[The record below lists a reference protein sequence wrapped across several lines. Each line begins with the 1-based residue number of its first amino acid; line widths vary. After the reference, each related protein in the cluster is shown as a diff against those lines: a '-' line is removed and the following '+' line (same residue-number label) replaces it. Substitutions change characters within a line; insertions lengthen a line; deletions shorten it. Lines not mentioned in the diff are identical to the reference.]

1 MGLLGDVFSIG
12 SSIIGG
18 NSAKKASKKA
28 QAAQQLAN
36 LQAQGSINNAYGTA
50 MDALAPYTQA
60 GAGAQTSL
68 NNLLGITAPTSVDWA
83 AYVNGNPDAL
93 ANWNAVKG
101 NSDGAQFGG
110 DINAF
115 GEYHYNLDKANGG
128 NRDLS
133 PFTTGGGDG
142 TQAQADAISALQGS
156 PLYESLFRNGE
167 QAILQNAAATG
178 GLRGGNIQSSLANFG
193 RDTLSSV
200 IQNQIANLSGVANNG
215 LNAANSAANTATGYG
230 SNLAGLLTGNG
241 DIAAGGI
248 LQRSAINSNTLSQ
261 VGKSLGNIAGT
272 LLPNGIG
279 GIKF

>member
-68 NNLLGITAPTSVDWA
+68 NNLLGISAPTTTDWA
-83 AYVNGNPDAL
+83 AYVNGNRDAL
-93 ANWNAVKG
+93 ANWNAIK
-101 NSDGAQFGG
+101 NTSAGAQFGG

-115 GEYHYNLDKANGG
+115 GQYHYQADGSQ
-128 NRDLS
+128 RDLTPYTS
-133 PFTTGGGDG
+133 GGGDG

-215 LNAANSAANTATGYG
+215 LSAANSAANTATGYG
-230 SNLAGLLTGNG
+230 ANLAGLLTGNG

-248 LQRSAINSNTLSQ
+248 LQRSAINSNTLNQ

-272 LLPNGIG
+272 LLPGGIG